1 MIRKPPWDGSFDT
14 LTGRSYE
21 LSVYEQKNTKN
32 VKCPKHLAVFY
43 KSWHFLM
50 DDVCDVLFSGVEGL
64 YLLAINLHLSKCKHY
79 VCVCTTV
86 SLRVRQSF
94 FGFSYFL
101 ICRLYEYSRIISEP
115 CLRVILSCKM
125 VWNIKSATVVWVLMK
140 KKRMG
145 WSTMSLIPRKPLTGK

>member
-1 MIRKPPWDGSFDT
+1 MIKINAFSLQWYDVFSSYYGLIGYLSHELRPFFPPLTKDWFSENVTVMIRKPPWDGSFDT

-64 YLLAINLHLSKCKHY
+64 
-79 VCVCTTV
+79 
-86 SLRVRQSF
+86 
-94 FGFSYFL
+94 
-101 ICRLYEYSRIISEP
+101 
-115 CLRVILSCKM
+115 
-125 VWNIKSATVVWVLMK
+125 
-140 KKRMG
+140 
-145 WSTMSLIPRKPLTGK
+145 